1 MSSSTPGS
9 PRVTV
14 LMAVFNGAEFVR
26 AAIDS
31 ILAQSFADFEFLI
44 VDDGSSDD
52 TQAVLAS
59 YEDERLRIV
68 RNPQNVGLTRSLNIG
83 IARARGEYIA
93 RQDADDLSHVRRLER
108 QIAHLDAH
116 QGVVVL
122 GTQAR
127 YFRTAGTA
135 DESVLWWKITDSALL
150 RLQSVFTSPFFHT
163 SVMFRTA
170 DVRDGFG
177 GYSEEYRTSQ
187 DFELWSR
194 LMTSSQGANLAEYLV
209 DQRTHAGSISSNY
222 NRRSTHLIESVLQR
236 NLQALLGERRELQD
250 WARLWCSVLLQ
261 RRDEARE
268 GRRAFLML
276 RLVFA
281 SYRERYPQAA
291 RAAEFRLLQAANALL
306 LAKALLLNVDRYAF
320 NALAYAL
327 RAAPVATCRE
337 LGRVVRK
344 ALAMLVRGT
353 LARVGLGLTRYVRRA
368 HP

>member
-1 MSSSTPGS
+1 MNSPAHSS

-44 VDDGSSDD
+44 IDDGSTDD
-52 TQAVLAS
+52 TPALLAS
-59 YEDERLRIV
+59 YQDERLRIV

-83 IARARGEYIA
+83 IASARGEYLA

-108 QIAHLDAH
+108 QVAHLDAH
-116 QGVVVL
+116 EDVVVL

-127 YFRTAGTA
+127 YFRTAGA
-135 DESVLWWKITDSALL
+135 EKSVLWWRVTDSALL
-150 RLQSVFTSPFFHT
+150 QLQSLFTSPFFHT
-163 SVMFRTA
+163 SVMLRTV

-194 LMTSSQGANLAEYLV
+194 LMSSRRGANLAEYLV
-209 DQRTHAGSISSNY
+209 DQRTHAASISSNY
-222 NRRSTHLIESVLQR
+222 NRRSTDLMESVLQR
-236 NLQALLGERRELQD
+236 NLQALLGERAELRD
-250 WARLWCSVLLQ
+250 WPRLWSTVLLE
-261 RRDEARE
+261 RRDSAWD
-268 GRRAFLML
+268 GRRTYLLL

-281 SYRERYPQAA
+281 SYRESYPQEA
-291 RAAEFRLLQAANALL
+291 RAREFRLLQAGNALL
-306 LAKALLLNVDRYAF
+306 LAKTLLLNGNWYAF
-320 NALAYAL
+320 KALGYAL
-327 RAAPVATCRE
+327 HAAFVTTARE
-337 LGRVVRK
+337 LGRVGLK
-344 ALAMLVRGT
+344 ALTMLVRGA
-353 LARVGLGLTRYVRRA
+353 LARIGLRSTRYVSRV